1 MRRKLD
7 QYYTPSLAVRQFLDS
22 LDFGLSGV
30 ILEPCNG
37 EGAISKELVNRGY
50 KVITNDLDSDNK
62 ADTHFDLAVPLNWM
76 LIEDVD
82 FIITNP
88 PFNLASEIISLA
100 HQKAK
105 RGVIALLRLSFIE
118 PCLNRSEFLTIN
130 PPNQMIVTPR
140 ISFTGKGT
148 DNITT
153 AWFIWLKDEDLRAS
167 IKQPIRVLSK

>member
-1 MRRKLD
+1 M
-7 QYYTPSLAVRQFLDS
+7 RQFLDN

-50 KVITNDLDSDNK
+50 KVITNDLDKSNE

-82 FIITNP
+82 FIVTNP

-118 PCLNRSEFLTIN
+118 PCLNRSEFLTVN
-130 PPNQMIVTPR
+130 PPSQMIVTPR

-153 AWFIWLKDEDLRAS
+153 AWFIWLKDSELKAS